1 MTPIWTSCWVRT
13 PEHSAEQC
21 DFVCAVNRRASSKT
35 DYTHICSRLPHSH
48 SCMEQTTFLQVIW
61 QYGWSVERQVQF
73 TCMSHIRKQNSAC
86 GWLYTRVRTLC
97 FLPVKYF
104 LQKYFRVGIILV
116 LILLGT
122 IWLLFQVT
130 QGQCQKLWLLT
141 AARESNGSNVKL
153 EYLPSCLSFQEPTHP
168 LTLTHSNGLW
178 IWDDSSSGSDIA
190 LYFK

>member
-1 MTPIWTSCWVRT
+1 MTPNWTSCSGRT

-21 DFVCAVNRRASSKT
+21 DFVCAVNRRASSKS
-35 DYTHICSRLPHSH
+35 DDTHICSRLPHSH

-73 TCMSHIRKQNSAC
+73 TCMFHIRKQNSAC

-104 LQKYFRVGIILV
+104 QGRIILV

-141 AARESNGSNVKL
+141 TARESNGSNVKL
-153 EYLPSCLSFQEPTHP
+153 IFQAVCPSKSPPTHSHSLTVMDFEYEMTLP
-168 LTLTHSNGLW
+168 LVLTLNYISNTVISQL
-178 IWDDSSSGSDIA
+178 
-190 LYFK
+190 